1 MTRFVGM
8 GLFGR
13 RSASPAPTASIA
25 LPGPGGVNPGRAIGF
40 EYLSDQDVYLDS
52 ACQTMRPAPVINAV
66 TEYYTNY
73 NACGERVKYA
83 WGKRV
88 DQTVDA
94 TRQTVLAS
102 LGLSEKS
109 YTTSFTLNTTY
120 GLNLLQQQLPYGR
133 FSKVVTTHTEHNSV
147 FLSTMSAAARLNVPR
162 VLLER
167 SPDGFIS
174 YSPADLAGAVVVVS
188 AMDNVLGA
196 PTQNLAQLVADTR
209 ASGGI
214 TIIDAAQ
221 AAPHALG
228 WLAGLPAD
236 AFCLS
241 GHKIYGPS
249 LGVVVTRNDLLDA
262 LEISFLGGGQV
273 TSVSAD
279 SFELL
284 PQSHAKLE
292 PGLQAWGE
300 IAGLKAALE
309 WLQSFEATNGESL
322 AAREARLSALLYD
335 GLIQMPKLRV
345 LSARGSSLISVLP
358 ERVDG
363 HQLATFLG
371 KANIMVRS
379 GYFCAHHWL
388 IDLQGLRPLVR
399 FSIGAHNTESDIA
412 KTLEITGRLVK
423 GL

>member
-1 MTRFVGM
+1 M

-13 RSASPAPTASIA
+13 RNAPSAPAAPMAAGTFA
-25 LPGPGGVNPGRAIGF
+25 GGNSGRAVGF

-66 TEYYTNY
+66 ADYYTNY

-88 DQTVDA
+88 DQVVDA
-94 TRQTVLAS
+94 TRQQVLAS
-102 LGLSEKS
+102 LGLPEKT
-109 YTTSFTLNTTY
+109 YTTAFTLNTTY
-120 GLNLLQQQLPYGR
+120 GLNLLQQQLPHGR

-162 VLLER
+162 VLLDR
-167 SPDGFIS
+167 SADGFIN
-174 YSPADLAGAVVVVS
+174 YAPADLSGAVVVVS

-196 PTQNLAQLVADTR
+196 PTQNIAQLVADTH
-209 ASGGI
+209 AAGGI

-236 AFCLS
+236 AICFS

-249 LGVVVTRNDLLDA
+249 LGVVVTKNDLLDS

-279 SFELL
+279 SYQLL
-284 PQSHAKLE
+284 PESHAKLE

-300 IAGLKAALE
+300 IAGLKTALE
-309 WLQSFEATNGESL
+309 WLGAFTATNGEPL
-322 AAREARLSALLYD
+322 EVREARLSAMLYD
-335 GLIQMPKLRV
+335 GLVAMPKLQV
-345 LSARGSSLISVLP
+345 LSTRGSSLISVLP

-388 IDLQGLRPLVR
+388 IDLQGFKPLVR
-399 FSIGAHNTESDIA
+399 FSIGAHNTESDVA
-412 KTLEITGRLVK
+412 KTLEIVGRLIK